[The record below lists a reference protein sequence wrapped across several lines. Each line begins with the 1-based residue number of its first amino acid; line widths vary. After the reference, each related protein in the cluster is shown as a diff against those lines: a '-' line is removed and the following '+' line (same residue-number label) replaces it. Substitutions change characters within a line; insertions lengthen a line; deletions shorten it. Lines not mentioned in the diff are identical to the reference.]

1 MNEDLTGLAEVLEQE
16 IAVGEE
22 LCRNLAAQKK
32 ALIAWDI
39 VYLLEK
45 IDAREP
51 WLRLLGELEQRRNG
65 ILRQSHAF
73 TASATLRQAIA
84 QLPIESMERGRLAT
98 LREQTRIVF
107 NRLQTDEKDLHG
119 LMGHLMA
126 LIQEALS
133 PLLEPMG
140 PTYGERGTAERP
152 RPASAL
158 LQSKI

>member
-1 MNEDLTGLAEVLEQE
+1 MNKDLTRLAEVLEEE

-39 VYLLEK
+39 VDLLGK
-45 IDAREP
+45 IETREP
-51 WLRLLGELEQRRNG
+51 WLRRLGELEERRNG
-65 ILRQSHAF
+65 LLLQSDAF

-84 QLPIESMERGRLAT
+84 QLPIESVDRARLVA
-98 LREQTRIVF
+98 LRERTRIVF
-107 NRLQTDEKDLHG
+107 NRLQTDEKDLHD
-119 LMGHLMA
+119 LMGNLMA

-140 PTYGERGTAERP
+140 PTYGERGTAERR